1 MLDTSSQSSYVGRP
15 MARVEDGRFLTGRG
29 KYVDDIDLVGMLHVA
44 FVRSPHAHARILSI
58 DLSAARALPG
68 VHTVLSGSD
77 IAHWKPFVTTV
88 AENPAV
94 LTSSR
99 RMLPSDKARFAG
111 EAVALVV
118 ADSRAIAEDAC
129 DLVDI
134 DWDVLPPVMSVEAAL
149 SPGAPLLHDE
159 LGTNNYAHIEFETPD
174 FDRVMSAAPHVFRK
188 RFHVGRAVA
197 APLEGRALLA
207 EYDVGRDELTVW
219 CSSQT
224 PHVLRSV
231 VAELIDHPETRMR
244 VISPDVGGGFGL
256 KCQVFVED
264 VIVSRLS
271 KELGRPIK
279 WIEDRTENLIASGH
293 ARELTAEIALALDDD
308 GRFLAFEGHYVGDA
322 GAYQCHPW
330 TSLTDPL
337 LAGTFVQSLYDV
349 RAVRYVVDNPFT
361 NKCQASPYRGVGYG
375 SGQPPREL
383 LIDEAAA
390 ALGIDPLEIRLKN
403 TIPSGPYM
411 SATGFHYDVG
421 SFRES
426 QVKAAEMIDYAAF
439 RDRQR
444 EAWERN
450 RYIGIGIS
458 PHIDQSAW
466 GKAVS
471 SQSGYG
477 SRDYTDS
484 TSVVI
489 EPDGS
494 VTVRIGLHSH
504 GQGHETTFAQVAAD
518 VLGVRIGDIR
528 VVEGDTASVPYG
540 DGTYGSRS
548 CVIGNGAV
556 AVAAGD
562 VRKRLEHLAADALE
576 ASPEDIEIL
585 DGTAFVQGT
594 PARGVTVAELARRAY
609 FGPHGFSS
617 MDEVRLSSHR
627 NYDCPE
633 TYSNGCIIATV
644 EVDAETGV
652 VAIDR
657 IVTVEDCGP
666 LINPLVVEGQ
676 VQGAVAQGIGMAL
689 FEEAA
694 YKEDGQPESA
704 TLMDFLYPSATDVPV
719 VELAHIETPSP
730 RTFNGARGVAEA
742 GTVAAPS
749 AILSA
754 IEDALRPLGV
764 QIDRMPLTPQYL
776 RDLIRTAQSS
786 HE

>member
-1 MLDTSSQSSYVGRP
+1 MLDAAAPPTYVGRRVT
-15 MARVEDGRFLTGRG
+15 RVEDRRFLTGRG
-29 KYVDDIDLVGMLHVA
+29 TYVDDIDLVGMLHVA
-44 FVRSPHAHARILSI
+44 FVRSPYAHARILI
-58 DLSAARALPG
+58 VDTSAAQALPG
-68 VHTVLSGSD
+68 VCGVFSGTD
-77 IAHWKPFVTTV
+77 LADWNPFITTV
-88 AENPAV
+88 PENPAV
-94 LTSSR
+94 LSASR
-99 RMLPSDKARFAG
+99 CMLPRDKARFAG
-111 EAVALVV
+111 EAVVVVV
-118 ADSRAIAEDAC
+118 AESRAIAEDAC
-129 DLVDI
+129 DLVEIEWDI
-134 DWDVLPPVMSVEAAL
+134 LPPVMTVEAAL
-149 SPGAPLLHDE
+149 APGSPLIHEE
-159 LGTNNYAHIEFETPD
+159 LGTNNYAHIEFATPD
-174 FDRVMSAAPHVFRK
+174 FDRVMAEAPHVFRK

-197 APLEGRALLA
+197 APLEGRAVLA
-207 EYDVGRDELTVW
+207 DYDVGRDELTVW
-219 CSSQT
+219 CSSQN

-231 VAELIDHPETRMR
+231 VAGLIDHPESRMR

-264 VIVSRLS
+264 VIIPRLA
-271 KELGRPIK
+271 KEIGRPIK
-279 WIEDRTENLIASGH
+279 WVEDRTENLIASGH
-293 ARELTAEIALALDDD
+293 ARELTAEVALAVDDD

-383 LIDEAAA
+383 LIDEAAL
-390 ALGIDPLEIRLKN
+390 ALGIDPLDIRLKN
-403 TIPSGPYM
+403 TIPNGPYM

-426 QVKAAEMIDYAAF
+426 QVKAAELIDYRAF
-439 RDRQR
+439 RERQQD
-444 EAWERN
+444 AWRLG
-450 RYIGIGIS
+450 RYVGIGIS
-458 PHIDQSAW
+458 PHVDQSAW

-484 TSVVI
+484 TTVVI
-489 EPDGS
+489 DPDGS
-494 VTVRIGLHSH
+494 VTVSIGLHSH

-518 VLGVRIGDIR
+518 VLGVCIEDVR

-562 VRKRLEHLAADALE
+562 VRQRLVQIAADALE
-576 ASPEDIEIL
+576 ASPEDIEVV
-585 DGTAFVQGT
+585 GGKAFVRGT
-594 PARGVTVAELARRAY
+594 PSRSFTVAELARRAY
-609 FGPHGFSS
+609 FGPHGFAS

-644 EVDAETGV
+644 EVDVETGE

-657 IVTVEDCGP
+657 IVAVEDCGP

-694 YKEDGQPESA
+694 YNDEGQPQAS
-704 TLMDFLYPSATDVPV
+704 TLMDFLYPTATDVPD
-719 VELAHIETPSP
+719 VEIVHIETPSP

-742 GTVAAPS
+742 GTVAAP
-749 AILSA
+749 AAVLSA
-754 IEDALRPLGV
+754 VEDALRPLGV
-764 QIDRMPLTPQYL
+764 CIDRMPLTPQHL
-776 RDLIRTAQSS
+776 RHLIRTAPQPDK
-786 HE
+786 